1 MVTGSKRVR
10 CMSPATTQWLY
21 PQPLYGESPN
31 HSTVDFAQPDL
42 ARHPLYA
49 EAPQHQLSANLQV
62 ISAAVSPPA

>member
-31 HSTVDFAQPDL
+31 HSAVDFAQPDS

-49 EAPQHQLSANLQV
+49 EALQHQLSADLQV
-62 ISAAVSPPA
+62 TSAPVSLPA